1 MRPTDNGDRP
11 RRLPTGTN
19 TRHPA
24 GIRIVAAV
32 LAVAA
37 LVLGPVG
44 YVNGVSAGAHSAAE
58 WYTLGF
64 AASAGLPLLA
74 AAITTVAGDR
84 RAALCS
90 IALLAWPPV
99 FIAAVHLAP
108 GPA

>member
-11 RRLPTGTN
+11 RRLPAGTN

-37 LVLGPVG
+37 LVLGPLG
-44 YVNGVSAGAHSAAE
+44 YVNGTSADTGSASE

-84 RAALCS
+84 RAALWCL
-90 IALLAWPPV
+90 ALLAWPPV

-108 GPA
+108 GA

>member
-1 MRPTDNGDRP
+1 MPPADNGGRP
-11 RRLPTGTN
+11 GGAPGSN

-37 LVLGPVG
+37 LVLGPIG
-44 YVNGVSAGAHSAAE
+44 YLNAISAGDDSAAE

-74 AAITTVAGDR
+74 AAVTTVAGDR
-84 RAALCS
+84 RAALCCL
-90 IALLAWPPV
+90 ALLAWPL
-99 FIAAVHLAP
+99 IYITAIHLAP